1 MTSENAF
8 ISDVEEV
15 ELSEW
20 GECCICYE
28 EIHNDVHCKNKH
40 VMCAGCFIKIR
51 DSVPVPSCPMC
62 RTPINN
68 QFEYRF
74 LPKGHSR

>member
-1 MTSENAF
+1 MTSVSSSLNN
-8 ISDVEEV
+8 IKVEEV
-15 ELSEW
+15 ELGSY

-51 DSVPVPSCPMC
+51 DSVSVPSCPMC

-74 LPKGHSR
+74 LPKR

>member
-1 MTSENAF
+1 MTSVSSSLNNIE
-8 ISDVEEV
+8 VEEV
-15 ELSEW
+15 ELDHMRV
-20 GECCICYE
+20 CICYE
-28 EIHNDVHCKNKH
+28 EIHNDVHCKNRH

-51 DSVPVPSCPMC
+51 DSVAVPLCPMC

-74 LPKGHSR
+74 LPKR